1 MTSAIEIPD
10 REDPGRGHL
19 SLTATSG
26 SPPAVSPG
34 LPCHQRARS
43 RLEDV
48 QRLVHHGEAGGIPPL
63 GVNDAIYLAATNS
76 GNTRSRRLFM
86 ARTIK
91 DNLDNPTLMM
101 DLELIQDRSLPHDFL
116 GELDLLV

>member
-1 MTSAIEIPD
+1 VEALLRYRRGFRAISARDRALKAYDDWTTIARGMAEDIQPTGPD
-10 REDPGRGHL
+10 
-19 SLTATSG
+19 
-26 SPPAVSPG
+26 PAA
-34 LPCHQRARS
+34 ARS
-43 RLEDV
+43 RL
-48 QRLVHHGEAGGIPPL
+48 P
-63 GVNDAIYLAATNS
+63 
-76 GNTRSRRLFM
+76 FM